1 MFDIIFTIHDAKEQ
15 HFSRVYKGFSLKR
28 RGKFPKKMY
37 LCTKMTR
44 NVINKTAWR
53 IKVIVILITY
63 HLSLITSAAQMD
75 SLRYRAELQTTLG
88 TGDYN
93 PLWLNANRYGL
104 SSLKT
109 TNGYLRGT
117 IERPLSLDDGRKW
130 GLGYGADVALASGF
144 TSTLVVQ
151 QAYVEGRWLKGTLT
165 VGAKEQPMELKNMEL
180 SSGSQALGIN
190 ARPIPQVRVALPDFW
205 IIPGTKEWMA
215 LKGHIAFGKTTD
227 DKWQK
232 DFTSHQS
239 RYTEGTLYHSKAG
252 YLRIGPKNVTVTVG
266 LEMATQFGGKG
277 YLFDNGIKQEVD
289 NESGLSAFM
298 HALFYGGSDKPDG
311 DFKNTEGNQLG
322 SGLLRV
328 DIHQTDWS
336 LGLYADKFFEDYSM
350 MVHMNKSGDGYFAYD
365 FKDWLLG
372 AELQLNRLEWLKG
385 IVLEYLYTKYQ
396 SGPVYHDQTPNVPIQ
411 ISARDNYYN
420 HYLFTGWQHWGQV
433 IGNPLYLSPLYNED
447 GTIEVK
453 HNRFVAWHLGMNGN
467 PALNWHYRLL
477 ASWQKSY
484 GSYYYLPVEPVSN
497 WSLLAEASWC
507 LPKSGWSIKGAVGF
521 DSGDLRGNNF
531 GFQLGIQKTGWL
543 NIKKK

>member
-1 MFDIIFTIHDAKEQ
+1 MRHQYIYIIGVVLVMNCCRAIAQ
-15 HFSRVYKGFSLKR
+15 QRSL
-28 RGKFPKKMY
+28 
-37 LCTKMTR
+37 T
-44 NVINKTAWR
+44 
-53 IKVIVILITY
+53 
-63 HLSLITSAAQMD
+63 D
-75 SLRYRAELQTTLG
+75 SMCYRTEIQGTLAS
-88 TGDYN
+88 GDHN

-109 TNGYLRGT
+109 TNGYLRGAV
-117 IERPLSLDDGRKW
+117 ERPLSLDDGRKW
-130 GLGYGADVALASGF
+130 GVGYGLDVALAAGF
-144 TSTLVVQ
+144 TSTLVIQ

-165 VGAKEQPMELKNMEL
+165 IGAKEQPMELKNPEL
-180 SSGSQALGIN
+180 SSGSQTLGIN
-190 ARPIPQVRVALPDFW
+190 ARPVPQVRMALPDYW
-205 IIPGTKEWMA
+205 TIPGTKNWLA
-215 LKGHIAFGKTTD
+215 LKGHVAFGKTTD
-227 DKWQK
+227 DSWQK
-232 DFTSHQS
+232 DFSGQQS

-252 YLRIGPKNVTVTVG
+252 YLRIGPKNITVTVG
-266 LEMATQFGGKG
+266 LEMASQFGGKG
-277 YLFDNGIKQEVD
+277 WLFNNGIKQEVD
-289 NESGLSAFM
+289 NESGPSAFM

-322 SGLLRV
+322 SGLIRV
-328 DIHQTDWS
+328 DIHQPDWS

-350 MVHMNKSGDGYFAYD
+350 MVHMNKSGNGYFAYD
-365 FKDWLLG
+365 FKDCLLG
-372 AELQLNRLEWLKG
+372 AELQLERTPWLKG

-396 SGPVYHDQTPNVPIQ
+396 SGPVYHDQTPHVPIQ

-453 HNRFVAWHLGMNGN
+453 HNRFVAWHLGVNGN
-467 PALNWHYRLL
+467 PVKDWHYRLL

-484 GSYYYLPVEPVSN
+484 GSYYYLPTDPVCN
-497 WSLLAEASWC
+497 WSLLAEASWH
-507 LPKSGWSIKGAVGF
+507 LPKGGWSIKGAMGL